1 MRKALSWTLIVCLLF
16 SSGCSLF
23 SSDEKASS
31 NPNEDEV
38 KQAATDVEGMLREG
52 PGKYAGDKYDEAKV
66 KAELDQFPKNIT
78 GEEAYNRLIPLLAED
93 YEPIV
98 KKLENFEVSYQLSDT
113 PDGQAKGSTNAPSG
127 KLNVEI
133 LLDASGSMAG
143 QVGGR
148 SKMELAKEA
157 IRNFASSLPEGTH
170 VALRVY
176 GHKGSNRDKD
186 KSISCKSTEVVYSFA
201 EYDENRFQKSLNRF
215 KPTGW
220 TPLAASIEEAKKDLE
235 SKGAENAKNVVYVV
249 SDGIET
255 CGGDPVKAA
264 EELHTSNIKAVVNII
279 GFDVD
284 NAGQKALKQVAE
296 AGGGVYATVRSQEE
310 LKRQFEQEK
319 AKVEQEW
326 SDWWRKNRMA
336 MGEQSRKKFDEIGD
350 LIGAFDGE
358 FPLTKR
364 REIKRMFE
372 AKEYLE
378 VKGIISGDEIY
389 VLNEKIM
396 NRDNVI
402 SDYIVE
408 WEEKLWD
415 EVVEKEEQTADEIDK
430 TYENR
435 DQ

>member
-1 MRKALSWTLIVCLLF
+1 
-16 SSGCSLF
+16 
-23 SSDEKASS
+23 
-31 NPNEDEV
+31 
-38 KQAATDVEGMLREG
+38 
-52 PGKYAGDKYDEAKV
+52 
-66 KAELDQFPKNIT
+66 
-78 GEEAYNRLIPLLAED
+78 
-93 YEPIV
+93 
-98 KKLENFEVSYQLSDT
+98 
-113 PDGQAKGSTNAPSG
+113 
-127 KLNVEI
+127 
-133 LLDASGSMAG
+133 
-143 QVGGR
+143 
-148 SKMELAKEA
+148 
-157 IRNFASSLPEGTH
+157 
-170 VALRVY
+170 
-176 GHKGSNRDKD
+176 
-186 KSISCKSTEVVYSFA
+186 
-201 EYDENRFQKSLNRF
+201 
-215 KPTGW
+215 
-220 TPLAASIEEAKKDLE
+220 
-235 SKGAENAKNVVYVV
+235 
-249 SDGIET
+249 
-255 CGGDPVKAA
+255 
-264 EELHTSNIKAVVNII
+264 
-279 GFDVD
+279 VD

-336 MGEQSRKKFDEIGD
+336 MGEQSRKKFDEIGN

-378 VKGIISGDEIY
+378 VKGIISGDEVY

-435 DQ
+435 DP